1 MGKMLVR
8 VSETY
13 LSVTIGDFTF
23 YLSHR
28 VLSCHTT
35 TISTLI
41 QSNHSFLSDKSI
53 PPYIT
58 HSPILP
64 STSRI
69 TKNRIRLSGF
79 FFFFWVFLESTKPPN
94 DSFGIPIPGSHHQPC
109 QIVSQR
115 SQISGTSLHDSPA
128 VRAVHCFF
136 VANVAGRGPEVLY
149 LFPELGDGRPPP
161 IGLEP
166 SERLGG
172 VKKERKV
179 MVEGWWVV

>member
-8 VSETY
+8 VYETY

-23 YLSHR
+23 YLSHH

-69 TKNRIRLSGF
+69 KKQDPPFPFF
-79 FFFFWVFLESTKPPN
+79 FFFFWNQQNRPMIHLAFLSR
-94 DSFGIPIPGSHHQPC
+94 DGII
-109 QIVSQR
+109 
-115 SQISGTSLHDSPA
+115 SPA
-128 VRAVHCFF
+128 KSCLNGLRSP
-136 VANVAGRGPEVLY
+136 GPPSTIRPLCVPCIASSWRTWREEDPRY
-149 LFPELGDGRPPP
+149 STYSRSSEMGDR
-161 IGLEP
+161 
-166 SERLGG
+166 RQ
-172 VKKERKV
+172 
-179 MVEGWWVV
+179 

>member
-8 VSETY
+8 VYETY

-23 YLSHR
+23 YLSHH

-69 TKNRIRLSGF
+69 TKKQDPPFPF
-79 FFFFWVFLESTKPPN
+79 FFFFFFLESTKPPN

-128 VRAVHCFF
+128 VRALHCFF

-166 SERLGG
+166 
-172 VKKERKV
+172 VKDWGR
-179 MVEGWWVV
+179 